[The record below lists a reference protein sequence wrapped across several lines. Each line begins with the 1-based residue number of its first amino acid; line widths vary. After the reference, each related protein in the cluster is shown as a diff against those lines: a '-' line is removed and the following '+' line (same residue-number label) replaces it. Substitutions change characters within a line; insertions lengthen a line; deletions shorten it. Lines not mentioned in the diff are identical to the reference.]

1 MKIFRDADW
10 IDRERIMRWGVPFAI
25 AFLLFLV
32 WDFSAH
38 SVRGVTDE
46 AGEHIGRDFINY
58 WSGAKLAVD
67 GKAAIAYDL
76 KEYYKFQRSV
86 TGDGGEFK
94 LYSYPPVMMLLT
106 LPLALCSFLIGY
118 FLWTMGGYAL
128 MVKML
133 SREVSQRVALVAAI
147 AAPACLLN
155 LQSGQNGF
163 FTAALLAGGLTLLG
177 RKPVIAGILFGL
189 LCYKPQLGLLLPVAL
204 AAGGHWRSFIS
215 AGVTVVVL
223 VACSTLMFGIEIWP
237 AFLQQ
242 MKEQG
247 DLLAR
252 GTTLWPRM
260 PSVYCALRLIGV
272 DSAIAYAAQIIA
284 ALAAVAG
291 VVMAWRSKAP
301 DTVKHTVLLLGIFL
315 SSPYSWDYDMAVLV
329 FGAAWIVQA
338 ANEKSRTGGF
348 LPYEKFTW
356 LLVILLPFLTLI
368 SRSPVPVNIGP
379 VVLFAAFFIT
389 LRRVRINS
397 V

>member
-32 WDFSAH
+32 WDFSTH
-38 SVRGVTDE
+38 SVRGITDE

-133 SREVSQRVALVAAI
+133 SREVSQRLALTAAI

-177 RKPVIAGILFGL
+177 RKPVIAGILLGL

-204 AAGGHWRSFIS
+204 AAGGQWRSFIS
-215 AGVTVVVL
+215 AGVTVFAL
-223 VACSTLMFGIEIWP
+223 VTASALMFGMEIWP

-338 ANEKSRTGGF
+338 AKEKSRAGCF

-389 LRRVRINS
+389 LRRVSINS

>member
-10 IDRERIMRWGVPFAI
+10 IDRERILRWGVPFAI

-38 SVRGVTDE
+38 SVRGITDE

-67 GKAAIAYDL
+67 GKAATAYDL

-118 FLWTMGGYAL
+118 FLWTVCGYAL

-133 SREVSQRVALVAAI
+133 SREVSQRVALTAAI
-147 AAPACLLN
+147 AAPACFLN

-163 FTAALLAGGLTLLG
+163 FTAALLAGGLMLLG

-215 AGVTVVVL
+215 AGITVVAL
-223 VACSTLMFGIEIWP
+223 VAGSTLMFGMEIWP

-247 DLLAR
+247 DLLTR

-260 PSVYCALRLIGV
+260 PSVYCALRLIGI
-272 DSAIAYAAQIIA
+272 DSVFAYAAQIIA
-284 ALAAVAG
+284 VLVAVAG
-291 VVMAWRSKAP
+291 VVMAWRSRAP

-315 SSPYSWDYDMAVLV
+315 SSPYSWDYDMAVLL
-329 FGAAWIVQA
+329 FGAAWIAQA
-338 ANEKSRTGGF
+338 ARAGGF
-348 LPYEKFTW
+348 LPYEKLTW

-368 SRSPVPVNIGP
+368 SRSPVPINIGP
-379 VVLFAAFFIT
+379 VVLLAAFFLT
-389 LRRVRINS
+389 LRRVR
-397 V
+397 VP

>member
-1 MKIFRDADW
+1 MKIFRDAAW
-10 IDRERIMRWGVPFAI
+10 IDDARVMRWGIPFAV

-32 WDFSAH
+32 WDGFVH
-38 SVRGVTDE
+38 TTHGLTDA

-58 WSGAKLAVD
+58 WSGAKLAS
-67 GKAAIAYDL
+67 GGRAAIAYDL
-76 KEYYKFQRSV
+76 KEYFGFQKSIA
-86 TGDGGEFK
+86 GEGAEFK

-106 LPLALCSFLIGY
+106 LPLALCSFFAGY
-118 FLWTMGGYAL
+118 LLWSLGGYAL
-128 MVKML
+128 MVKLL
-133 SREVSQRVALVAAI
+133 SRDMPQRMALTAAI
-147 AAPACLLN
+147 AAPACFLN

-163 FTAALLAGGLTLLG
+163 FTAALLAGGLMLLG

-189 LCYKPQLGLLLPVAL
+189 LCYKPQLGLLLPIAL

-215 AGVTVVVL
+215 AGITVAAL
-223 VACSTLMFGIEIWP
+223 VAASTLAFGVDIWP

-242 MKEQG
+242 MREQG

-252 GTTLWPRM
+252 GDTLWPRM

-272 DSAIAYAAQIIA
+272 DSMIASAAQILAAIA
-284 ALAAVAG
+284 AIAG
-291 VVMAWRSKAP
+291 VIMAWRSKAP

-329 FGAAWIVQA
+329 FGAAWIAQA
-338 ANEKSRTGGF
+338 ARAGGY
-348 LPYEKFTW
+348 LPYEKITW

-379 VVLFAAFFIT
+379 VVLFAAFYLT
-389 LRRVRINS
+389 LRRARVT
-397 V
+397 